1 MTRKDEGH
9 FSKKH
14 APDRKVDPKIADA
27 VKSKAVDDAMS
38 CTVAFEVSANLKL
51 PPDEVGFTMD
61 SLEIRVIQCQLGL
74 FGYKPSKRVVK
85 PSQVVAPS
93 LKEAIQGALVGGRL
107 SCRAAWDIAEKL
119 NLRKL
124 EVSSACETLKVK
136 ISSCQLGTF

>member
-1 MTRKDEGH
+1 
-9 FSKKH
+9 
-14 APDRKVDPKIADA
+14 
-27 VKSKAVDDAMS
+27 MS
-38 CTVAFEVSANLKL
+38 CTIAFEISANLNL
-51 PPDEVGFTMD
+51 PPEEVGFTMD

-85 PSQVVAPS
+85 TSQVVAPS

-119 NLRKL
+119 NLKKL

>member
-27 VKSKAVDDAMS
+27 IKLKAADGAMP
-38 CTVAFEVSANLKL
+38 CGVAFEVSANLRV
-51 PPDEVGFTMD
+51 PPAEVGFTMD
-61 SLEIRVIQCQLGL
+61 FLEIRVIQCQLGL

-85 PSQVVAPS
+85 PSQVVLPS
-93 LKEAIQGALVGGRL
+93 LREAIQGAQVGGRL

-119 NLRKL
+119 NLKKL
-124 EVSSACETLKVK
+124 EVSSACEALKIK